1 MNNSFQDIKLP
12 SNKKFGFFFSIVFL
26 ISSAYFFYF
35 NFYLFMSYVLITLSL
50 LFFIISI
57 FKANLLEPLNKL
69 WMYLGLLL
77 GMIIGPIIMSLIY
90 FIIFVPI
97 GIMMRL
103 FKRDELNLKTTNLK
117 SYWKNRDYRFDKDS
131 FEDQF

>member
-1 MNNSFQDIKLP
+1 MNNSFRNIKLP
-12 SNKKFGFFFSIVFL
+12 SNKKFGFFFSAVFMIL
-26 ISSAYFFYF
+26 SAYFFYF
-35 NFYLFMSYVLITLSL
+35 NYYLFMSYVLITFSL

-57 FKANLLEPLNKL
+57 FKAKILEPLNRL

-77 GMIIGPIIMSLIY
+77 GMIISPIIMSLIY

-103 FKRDELNLKTTNLK
+103 FKRDELNLKTIKLK